1 MYFTNRFMREAGT
14 EGGSGIG
21 LSLAELEALS
31 TSEAGKDLQVAAAE
45 QEAAAAAKLVADAA
59 AAAEAAK
66 TNPPA
71 PDPAK
76 DQPPAPDPSK
86 DLTPE
91 QKAIADAAKVEADKV
106 AAAAAASTDPAD
118 ATDDEDYYA
127 VVDKITGR
135 QYEIEY
141 PENIDPTTPEGTAHR
156 ENFIREASFA
166 EYEEFLK
173 EKNPKGFA
181 YLLHTQNGG
190 TDEDFFGDKK
200 GFVLPAKDQVEASV
214 EVQTMV
220 YKQDLISMG
229 IDPDSAQALVE
240 KAVKDNK
247 LQERA
252 LSSFTKIEG
261 AQKAYLAGIE
271 QSNKERHE
279 FAVAAVSNITT
290 HIDGAINE
298 LNVIVPEGMKP
309 AFKQF
314 VLDNLQMTPDGKFM
328 IVQELDPKNL
338 KLQIG
343 SMFYQHIKGDMTQ
356 IVAKKVRTEAAQ
368 KLKLQADRTKTN
380 VNKDIPS
387 GSTTNKTLTLGEL

>member
-59 AAAEAAK
+59 AEAAK
-66 TNPPA
+66 TNPLTS
-71 PDPAK
+71 DPAK
-76 DQPPAPDPSK
+76 PADQSTDPNK

-91 QKAIADAAKVEADKV
+91 QKVIADAAKVEADKGATV
-106 AAAAAASTDPAD
+106 AAVSTEPAD
-118 ATDDEDYYA
+118 TTDDDDYYA